1 MLSARREFLDKGYY
15 EPVCMDIAQLIN
27 KYAPPSDSRVTADI
41 GCGEGYYTAKLSS
54 VCKGEYIGIDIA
66 KEAAR
71 MCCQRSRD
79 ILWTVA
85 TASHLPLADES
96 VDVMTAVFSLFVDNE
111 YARVLKKGGI
121 VIEVSAGSEH
131 LIELKRV
138 IYDEVF
144 QQNKQ
149 QSPFSDSFELLHS
162 DDRRLH
168 ITLPGDEIKA
178 LLAMTPHA
186 HRISRE
192 QSERLDN
199 ISEMDITVNYKIRAL
214 AKRR

>member
-1 MLSARREFLDKGYY
+1 MLSARSEFLYKGYY

-85 TASHLPLADES
+85 TAS
-96 VDVMTAVFSLFVDNE
+96 
-111 YARVLKKGGI
+111 
-121 VIEVSAGSEH
+121 
-131 LIELKRV
+131 
-138 IYDEVF
+138 
-144 QQNKQ
+144 
-149 QSPFSDSFELLHS
+149 
-162 DDRRLH
+162 
-168 ITLPGDEIKA
+168 
-178 LLAMTPHA
+178 
-186 HRISRE
+186 
-192 QSERLDN
+192 
-199 ISEMDITVNYKIRAL
+199 
-214 AKRR
+214 